1 MNHKIFK
8 LLLVAILLFIFVL
21 FVIPSVFNS
30 GGVVAADS
38 CSLQIFEGLGQKSPV
53 TSEKGVQSKVTF
65 LQDASS
71 PVSNESNI
79 KNNLSNYDIQYH
91 KPTED
96 IIKDSDIEL
105 SSNLSNGGYLAKQS
119 PSSYNYSP
127 PNYVPNY
134 EDTIYFSK
142 LTGLGYHTP
151 ISPSDLK
158 SPSSTTVYSPAPVS
172 TSIKSDVSISRKS
185 VVESNTNTLSDSPT
199 STPTSVSPNSTPNSV
214 SPNSTPTSVTYANA
228 PAISPISSAGIQPSN
243 NIPNSQE
250 ASSLTAYQM
259 QSQRMLQIQPQLHI
273 PVQLQLQMPVA
284 LDQIQTVTF

>member
-1 MNHKIFK
+1 MNHKIFT
-8 LLLVAILLFIFVL
+8 LLLVAILLFLFVL

-30 GGVVAADS
+30 GGVIAADS
-38 CSLQIFEGLGQKSPV
+38 PHLHHMQIFEGLGQKLPE

-65 LQDASS
+65 LKDASS
-71 PVSNESNI
+71 PVSN
-79 KNNLSNYDIQYH
+79 YDNQYYE
-91 KPTED
+91 PTED

-134 EDTIYFSK
+134 EDTIYYSK